1 MFHTLYRTEH
11 SACHGQR
18 PRRVA
23 WTEELPPD
31 LIGVVVPPVR
41 FDIAQDHHIVA
52 DRSLGLDAQGQ
63 ACFCAFRYVET
74 ALRSED
80 DEFFYE
86 APVRIETVTAWR
98 LPDRRWITSHKV
110 VQAGCSSVVVPQ
122 LSLSEGMPR

>member
-1 MFHTLYRTEH
+1 MFQTLYRTEH

-41 FDIAQDHHIVA
+41 FDIEQDHHIVA

-63 ACFCAFRYVET
+63 ACFCAFRYVQT

-86 APVRIETVTAWR
+86 TPVYIETVTAWR

-110 VQAGCSSVVVPQ
+110 VRGAGGGAVVPQ
-122 LSLSEGMPR
+122 ISLCEGMPR

>member
-18 PRRVA
+18 PRQVDWAR
-23 WTEELPPD
+23 ELPPD
-31 LIGVVVPPVR
+31 LIDVVVPPVR
-41 FDIAQDHHIVA
+41 FDIARDHHIVA

-63 ACFCAFRYVET
+63 ACFCAFRHVQT

-110 VQAGCSSVVVPQ
+110 VQEGCPSVTVPQ
-122 LSLSEGMPR
+122 LSLCEGMPR